1 MIFATKSAI
10 SRGARRLLRDAVSD
24 ASFSA
29 SYVQQFSDG
38 TSLQAGQ
45 VVIACEGEEL
55 HRHFPK
61 GSVITIF
68 SGISGADVLSGVARA
83 LCARACA
90 AAAEG
95 GDVVP
100 AAPRRRVP
108 AAPRRRRSGVS
119 LNAAVMAVAADARAT
134 AGGAT
139 SGAAAA
145 SGGGGCADAV
155 PWMVRAAASHPLSL
169 LARVLLRV

>member
-100 AAPRRRVP
+100 AAPRRR
-108 AAPRRRRSGVS
+108 RSGVS

-169 LARVLLRV
+169 LARVVLRV